1 LDEAMEQAA
10 INYSINDVIIESHR
24 DQQSL
29 LYLINVLGEEAIV
42 KTIAGFTGGKRYY
55 VSNIAKK
62 NKIEIPERAYIQTV
76 SKDEA
81 LKRIEKLKQM
91 LDNAHK

>member
-1 LDEAMEQAA
+1 MEQEK

-29 LYLINVLGEEAIV
+29 LYLINILGEETIV
-42 KTIAGFTGGKRYY
+42 RTISEFKGGKRYY

-62 NKIEIPERAYIQTV
+62 HKIEIPERAYIQV
-76 SKDEA
+76 IAKEEA
-81 LKRIEKLKQM
+81 LRRINQLKQM
-91 LDNAHK
+91 LNNAPK